1 MNLRQMEVFH
11 AIMRAGSVT
20 GAARMLNITQPAI
33 STVLRHCESQ
43 LRVKLFDRVGG
54 RLQPTPE
61 ANAIF
66 PDIANIFQRVDTVT
80 RITQD
85 LIGGRLG
92 QITVAATFAAANG
105 PLAAAVAQFVR
116 DRPAVKVA
124 IHALPS
130 VQVVDRVARR
140 EVDFGLAFA
149 PFHDP
154 AVEAEVLAVSDIACI
169 LPACH
174 PLAARDCVAIEE
186 LAGEDIITYAP
197 HTPIGSPVEAA
208 FREAKVELRR
218 RIQVNYSMT
227 AFILAERGAGIALV
241 EPLLLRTTPMP
252 SLVVRP
258 LRPRIEVRTML
269 VHPLGR
275 PMTKTSGQLVAAIK
289 AQIDARSGMEWCATD
304 APDGMPSLPARGG
317 RAPINAAYGSA
328 CKA

>member
-1 MNLRQMEVFH
+1 MEVFH

-43 LRVKLFDRVGG
+43 LRVRLFDRVGG

-80 RITQD
+80 RMTQD

-92 QITVAATFAAANG
+92 HITVAATFSAANG
-105 PLAAAVAQFVR
+105 PLAAAVAGFIAA
-116 DRPAVKVA
+116 RPAVKIA

-130 VQVVDRVARR
+130 MQVIDRVARR

-154 AVEAEVLAVSDIACI
+154 AVEAELLAASDIACI
-169 LPACH
+169 LPADH
-174 PLAARDCVAIEE
+174 PLAAGDHVAIAA
-186 LAGEDIITYAP
+186 LAGQDIITYAP
-197 HTPIGSPVEAA
+197 HTAIGNPVGQA
-208 FREAKVELRR
+208 FRDAGVELRR
-218 RIQVNYSMT
+218 RIQVNYAMT
-227 AFILAERGAGIALV
+227 AFILAGQGAGIALV
-241 EPLLLRTTPMP
+241 EPLLLHTTPIP

-258 LRPRIEVRTML
+258 LRPRIAVRIML
-269 VHPLGR
+269 AHPLGR
-275 PMTKTSGQLVAAIK
+275 PMTRTSSQLVAAIR
-289 AQIDARSGMEWCATD
+289 AQIAAGPGLDWAAADPPG
-304 APDGMPSLPARGG
+304 APQVLPPS
-317 RAPINAAYGSA
+317 
-328 CKA
+328 

>member
-1 MNLRQMEVFH
+1 MEVFH

-80 RITQD
+80 RVTQD
-85 LIGGRLG
+85 LVGGRLG

-105 PLAAAVAQFVR
+105 PLAAAVAKFVK

-124 IHALPS
+124 IQALPS
-130 VQVVDRVARR
+130 VHVVERVGRR
-140 EVDFGLAFA
+140 EADFGLAFA

-154 AVEAEVLAVSDIACI
+154 AVESEVLAVSDIACI

-174 PLAARDCVAIEE
+174 PLAARDSVAIEE

-197 HTPIGSPVEAA
+197 HTPIGSPVEKA
-208 FREAKVELRR
+208 FHDAGVELRR

-241 EPLLLRTTPMP
+241 EPFLLRTTPMP

-269 VHPLGR
+269 VQPLGR
-275 PMTKTSGQLVAAIK
+275 PMTKTGAQLVAAIRQEIN
-289 AQIDARSGMEWCATD
+289 ARVANDWIAVETPDA
-304 APDGMPSLPARGG
+304 APPPPLPPPKRD
-317 RAPINAAYGSA
+317 RRVPINAAYGSA
-328 CKA
+328 WKA